1 MFLTPWPYQQD
12 TMTER
17 SARDSIA
24 ELHERLFELFE
35 QQPGCQY
42 DENNIPTIAIQ
53 EVLPVFHTFLGE
65 IGMPALTT
73 EQIEEVH
80 KFADAAPQLRLT
92 PEVVFQTLLHVTGKN
107 ADHFEAAHSPPRSP
121 ARQPP
126 KDTSPAEWYGDEDD
140 EDLALQQRGRDNS
153 RDYSHSDSRSS
164 SRDSNTTSYQRNN
177 GDGSHPPSA
186 FDGMNRRRT
195 KPIDPPSSWNQKR
208 PVPASKRRRS
218 DAHSQAGSDTEVC
231 HSPRSTSCNSPK
243 RVLQSNPPHSGRRS
257 RDPSNPVSPRDSYAE
272 LPSTRSR
279 PPSRQGSRP
288 IPIHGRHQ
296 SLDSHH
302 YGSPPGRATIDESS
316 LFSSSHASMSHSFSP
331 DDNKGQVLW
340 PRQRSAPL
348 RNPDSDDDEDN
359 EDDAHIVPDRLSV
372 ASLASLT
379 DPDERIAA
387 LQKNLNET
395 QRRNAETE
403 KHLQD
408 DLTSRE
414 QEIVDLQAKLDRR
427 SEDLSIKTREEKE
440 LRVKEVLLA
449 PSPRFPNTDTSGN

>member
-1 MFLTPWPYQQD
+1 
-12 TMTER
+12 MTDR
-17 SARDSIA
+17 NARDSIA

-65 IGMPALTT
+65 IGMPALNT

-80 KFADAAPQLRLT
+80 RFADAAPQLRLT

-107 ADHFEAAHSPPRSP
+107 ADHFEAARSPPRSP
-121 ARQPP
+121 PRPP
-126 KDTSPAEWYGDEDD
+126 PEDPSTAEWYGDEDD
-140 EDLALQQRGRDNS
+140 EDSALQQRGRDYS
-153 RDYSHSDSRSS
+153 RDYNHTDSRSS
-164 SRDSNTTSYQRNN
+164 SRDSVVTSYQRNN
-177 GDGSHPPSA
+177 GDSGHPPSA
-186 FDGMNRRRT
+186 FDGKNRRRI

-218 DAHSQAGSDTEVC
+218 DAHSQAGSDTEVR
-231 HSPRSTSCNSPK
+231 HSTRSSRSCNSPK
-243 RVLQSNPPHSGRRS
+243 HVLQSNPPHSGRRS
-257 RDPSNPVSPRDSYAE
+257 RDPSNPVSPKDSYAE
-272 LPSTRSR
+272 LPATRSR

-302 YGSPPGRATIDESS
+302 YGSPPGRATIDESP
-316 LFSSSHASMSHSFSP
+316 LFPSSQAMGLSHSFSP
-331 DDNKGQVLW
+331 DDNRAGLLW
-340 PRQRSAPL
+340 PRQRSAPG
-348 RNPDSDDDEDN
+348 RDQDDDDDAAEN
-359 EDDAHIVPDRLSV
+359 EDEAHIVHERLSV

-379 DPDERIAA
+379 DPDERLAA
-387 LQKNLNET
+387 LQKHLNET
-395 QRRNAETE
+395 QRRNAEVE

-408 DLTSRE
+408 DLAARE

-427 SEDLSIKTREEKE
+427 SDDLAIKTREEKE
-440 LRVKEVLLA
+440 LRVKEVPLA
-449 PSPRFPNTDTSGN
+449 PPPRFPNTDTSGN